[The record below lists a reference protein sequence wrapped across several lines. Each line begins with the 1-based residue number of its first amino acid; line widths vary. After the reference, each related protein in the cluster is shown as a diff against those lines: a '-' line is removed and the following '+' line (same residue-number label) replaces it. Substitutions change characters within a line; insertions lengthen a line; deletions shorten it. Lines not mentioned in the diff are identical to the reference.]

1 VALIDCWHRIMTI
14 AEGTQFGPHKVLEKI
29 GSGGMGEVYRALD
42 TRLEREVALKLVSE
56 SFLGVEPEGSS
67 SPRGATPHSRIH
79 LTHER
84 FLREA
89 RSAATLSHPN
99 ICAIYDTGEQDGRPY
114 LVMELLHG
122 DTLKQ
127 YLAKAGRPLRAEEV
141 IAFSRQAA
149 SALAAAHSKGIIHRD
164 IKPANLFVNQMGRDR
179 RQIKILDFGLAK
191 KQGDAATG
199 DSRPFTADATATQE
213 ASVLDLTSPGSTI
226 GTVAYMSPEQAKGL
240 PLDARTDLFSLG
252 TVIYEMATNRK
263 PFAGDSTAEVFVALL
278 REDPPPVSTVNPAM
292 PKALDEIVISLL
304 AKEREKRYQSAEDV
318 LQDLES
324 LEIGEAVEE
333 RAARGSSSQVAA
345 AVSGM
350 IPAAAAVVES
360 PARPANRK
368 WLVAMGLA
376 LLLVVAGGGL
386 AWWELRPHAEPA
398 PGGAVANGAA
408 PAVTTASPK
417 LVKDS
422 IILADFVNKTHDP
435 AFDTT
440 LNQALQIDLE
450 QSPVI
455 NIVSQEHLRQSVK
468 YLGKPEDTTITPQI
482 AREIGEREGMKA
494 ILTGT
499 IASLGK
505 EYVITL
511 AAQNTATGDEI
522 ASEQATASDKEQV
535 LGALSTSA
543 AAMRARL
550 GEALPSIKK
559 LDAPFGQATTPS
571 QEAFRA
577 YALGDEAH
585 EKGQNIPDA
594 EGHYLRA
601 LELDPNLAMAY
612 ARLGV
617 IYINSGQSAKA
628 NQYFTK
634 AFAVSKHVSEGERLY
649 IAGHYY
655 EDVTGN
661 MDKEIETLQE
671 AIRMSPEQIDAYV
684 NIGAAYTDLG
694 QADKALSFA
703 QKAIALQPEDA
714 ISSQNLVNN
723 YVTLGRMAEARQE
736 MDRARR
742 LGMDTSTS
750 TGQTD
755 LFAYFLMGE
764 PQQVQRIVTQTAGA
778 PDEFLVTGTLA
789 LTQQFSGRYRQAA
802 STFSQAFEQA
812 GRGKASDVQ
821 AGILLINAAGR
832 GLAGLCDGNQ
842 AALEQAMALDKSKQT
857 QEYALLAAAVCGNGE
872 LALPMARDLGARFP
886 EDTLL
891 QGVYLPLTRAFV
903 ALAAGQSQ
911 QAVEYAAT
919 AKPYDTIYPGSYAQG
934 LAYLQLHD
942 AGHAVSAFQSALHS
956 RGGSFSGEAQF
967 PPSYAQAQL
976 GLARSYAMAGDK
988 ANAKKAYE
996 AFLLTW
1002 KDADP
1007 DLPMLVAGKKEYAA
1021 L

>member
-1 VALIDCWHRIMTI
+1 
-14 AEGTQFGPHKVLEKI
+14 
-29 GSGGMGEVYRALD
+29 MGEVYRALD

-56 SFLGVEPEGSS
+56 SFLGVDTEGSP
-67 SPRGATPHSRIH
+67 SPKGTTPHSRAH

-99 ICAIYDTGEQDGRPY
+99 ICAIFDTGEQDGRPY

-122 DTLKQ
+122 ETLKQ
-127 YLAKAGRPLRAEEV
+127 YLAKAGRPLRPDEV
-141 IAFSRQAA
+141 IAFSKQAA
-149 SALAAAHSKGIIHRD
+149 SALAAAHIKGIIHRD

-191 KQGDAATG
+191 RQGDAASG
-199 DSRPFTADATATQE
+199 DSRPFSADPDATGE
-213 ASVLDLTSPGSTI
+213 ASALDLTSPGSTI

-252 TVIYEMATNRK
+252 TVIYEMATARK
-263 PFAGDSTAEVFVALL
+263 PFSGDSTAEVFVALL
-278 REDPPPVSTVNPAM
+278 REDPPPVDTINPAM
-292 PKALDEIVISLL
+292 PKDLSVIVARLL
-304 AKEREKRYQSAEDV
+304 AKDKENRYQSAEDL
-318 LQDLES
+318 LQDVETLETA
-324 LEIGEAVEE
+324 EAMEG
-333 RAARGSSSQVAA
+333 RASRGASSRVAA
-345 AVSGM
+345 AVSGT
-350 IPAAAAVVES
+350 IPAATAVAQP
-360 PARPANRK
+360 PARPATRK
-368 WLVAMGLA
+368 WLLAVGLA
-376 LLLVVAGGGL
+376 SLLVVGGL
-386 AWWELRPHAEPA
+386 AWWHLRLH
-398 PGGAVANGAA
+398 GAA
-408 PAVTTASPK
+408 DSGGTVASGAAAVEATPPPK

-422 IILADFVNKTHDP
+422 IVLADFVNKTHDP
-435 AFDTT
+435 VFDTT

-499 IASLGK
+499 IASVGK
-505 EYVITL
+505 EYLITL
-511 AAQNTATGDEI
+511 AAQKTATGDEI

-535 LGALSTSA
+535 LGALGTAA
-543 AAMRARL
+543 AAMRAKL
-550 GEALPSIKK
+550 GENLASIKK
-559 LDAPFGQATTPS
+559 LDTPFGQATTPS

-585 EKGQNIPDA
+585 QRGQNIPEA

-601 LELDPNLAMAY
+601 LELDPNFAMAY

-617 IYINSGQSAKA
+617 IYDNSGQNAKA
-628 NQYFTK
+628 SQFFTK
-634 AFAVSKHVSEGERLY
+634 AFALSKHISEGERFY

-655 EDVTGN
+655 ENVTGN
-661 MDKEIETLQE
+661 TTKEVEILQE
-671 AIRMSPEQIDAYV
+671 SILTFPGQLDSYV
-684 NIGAAYTDLG
+684 NLNSAYATLG
-694 QADKALSFA
+694 QLEKALPLA
-703 QKAIALQPEDA
+703 QKAIGMQPEDA
-714 ISSQNLVNN
+714 ITSQNLISD
-723 YVTLGRMAEARQE
+723 YVGLGRMSEARQE
-736 MDRARR
+736 LERAHR
-742 LGMDTSTS
+742 LGMDASPGVANTH
-750 TGQTD
+750 
-755 LFAYFLMGE
+755 LYAYFLMGE
-764 PQQVQRIVTQTAGA
+764 PGEVQRIVTQSAGL
-778 PDEFLVTGTLA
+778 PDEFMVTEALA
-789 LTQQFSGRYRQAA
+789 FTQQFSGRYRQAA
-802 STFSQAFEQA
+802 ATFDQAFEQA
-812 GRGKASDVQ
+812 GRSKATDVQ
-821 AGILLINAAGR
+821 AGILLMNAAGR

-842 AALEQAMALDKSKQT
+842 AAVERAMALDKSKQT
-857 QEYALLAAAVCGNGE
+857 QEYALLAAAICGNGD
-872 LALPMARDLGARFP
+872 LALPMARELGAKFP

-891 QGVYLPLTRAFV
+891 QNVYLPLTQAFV
-903 ALAAGQSQ
+903 ALAAGQPQ
-911 QAVEYAAT
+911 QVVEYAAP
-919 AKPYDTIYPGSYAQG
+919 AKPYDIIYPGSYAQG

-942 AGHAVSAFQSALHS
+942 TAHAVSAFQAALQS
-956 RGGSFSGEAQF
+956 RGGSFVAPEE
-967 PPSYAQAQL
+967 PMPSTYAQAQL

>member
-1 VALIDCWHRIMTI
+1 MTI

-29 GSGGMGEVYRALD
+29 GSGGMGEVYRAMD

-56 SFLGVEPEGSS
+56 SFLGVDAEGSP
-67 SPRGATPHSRIH
+67 SPKGATPHSRAH

-99 ICAIYDTGEQDGRPY
+99 ICAIFDTGEQDGRPY

-122 DTLKQ
+122 ETLKQ
-127 YLAKAGRPLRAEEV
+127 YLAKAGRPLRPDEM
-141 IAFSRQAA
+141 IAFSKQAA

-164 IKPANLFVNQMGRDR
+164 IKPANLFVNEMGRDR

-191 KQGDAATG
+191 KQGEAASG
-199 DSRPFTADATATQE
+199 DTRPFTADATATGE
-213 ASVLDLTSPGSTI
+213 ASALDLTSPGSTI

-252 TVIYEMATNRK
+252 TVIYEMATARK
-263 PFAGDSTAEVFVALL
+263 PFAGESTAEVFVALL
-278 REDPPPVSTVNPAM
+278 REDPPPVSTINPAM
-292 PKALDEIVISLL
+292 PKDLDGIVARLL
-304 AKEREKRYQSAEDV
+304 AKDRENRYQSAEDL
-318 LQDLES
+318 LQDLET
-324 LEIGEAVEE
+324 LETVEAMEE
-333 RAARGSSSQVAA
+333 RASRGSSSRVAA
-345 AVSGM
+345 AVSGT
-350 IPAAAAVVES
+350 IPAATAVAQPS
-360 PARPANRK
+360 RPAGRK
-368 WLVAMGLA
+368 WLLAMGLA
-376 LLLVVAGGGL
+376 LLLVVAGGL
-386 AWWELRPHAEPA
+386 AWWKLRPTGKPA
-398 PGGAVANGAA
+398 LGGTVASGAA
-408 PAVTTASPK
+408 PAEATPTPK
-417 LVKDS
+417 LAKDS

-435 AFDTT
+435 VFDTT

-468 YLGKPEDTTITPQI
+468 YLGKPDGTPITPEI

-535 LGALSTSA
+535 LGALATAA
-543 AAMRARL
+543 AAMRAKL
-550 GEALPSIKK
+550 GEDLASIKK
-559 LDAPFGQATTPS
+559 LDTPFGQATTPS
-571 QEAFRA
+571 LEAFRA

-585 EKGQNIPDA
+585 QRGQNIPEA

-601 LELDPNLAMAY
+601 LELDPNFAMAC

-617 IYINSGQSAKA
+617 VYINSGQYAKA
-628 NQYFTK
+628 NQFFAR
-634 AFAVSKHVSEGERLY
+634 AFALSTHVSERERFY

-655 EDVTGN
+655 QNVTGN
-661 MDKEIETLQE
+661 LAKVVETLQE
-671 AIRMSPEQIDAYV
+671 SILTYPGQLDSYV
-684 NIGAAYTDLG
+684 NLNAAYAYMG
-694 QADKALSFA
+694 QYEKALPFA
-703 QKAIALQPEDA
+703 QKAVELQPEDT
-714 ISSQNLVNN
+714 ISSQNLVSN
-723 YVTLGRMAEARQE
+723 YIGLGRMTEGRRE
-736 MDRARR
+736 IERARR
-742 LGMDTSTS
+742 LGMDSSTS
-750 TGQTD
+750 AAQSH
-755 LFAYFLMGE
+755 LYAYFLMGD
-764 PQQVQRIVTQTAGA
+764 PQEVQRIVTQTAGL
-778 PDEFLVTGTLA
+778 PDAFLVAESLA
-789 LTQQFSGRYRQAA
+789 FTQQFAGRYRQAA
-802 STFSQAFEQA
+802 ATFAQAFEQA
-812 GRGKASDVQ
+812 GHAKAPDAQ
-821 AGILLINAAGR
+821 AGVLLMNVAGR

-842 AALEQAMALDKSKQT
+842 AAVEQALALDKSRQT
-857 QEYALLAAAVCGNGE
+857 QEYALLAVAACGNAA
-872 LALPMARDLGARFP
+872 LALPMAQALDAKLP

-891 QGVYLPLTRAFV
+891 QNVFIPLARAFV
-903 ALAAGQSQ
+903 ALAAGQPQ
-911 QAVEYAAT
+911 QAVGLAAP
-919 AKPYDTIYPGSYAQG
+919 AKPYDSNYPGSYLQG

-942 AGHAVSAFQSALHS
+942 AAHAVSAFQAALQT
-956 RGGSFSGEAQF
+956 RGGSFLGPEEAM
-967 PPSYAQAQL
+967 PSTYAQAQL
-976 GLARSYAMAGDK
+976 GLARAYAMAGDK